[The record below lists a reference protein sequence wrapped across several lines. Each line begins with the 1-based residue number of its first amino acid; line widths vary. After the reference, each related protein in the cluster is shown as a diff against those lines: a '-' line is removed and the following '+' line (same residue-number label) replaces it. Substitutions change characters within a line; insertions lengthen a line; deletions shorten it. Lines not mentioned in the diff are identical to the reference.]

1 MDHPHHGKRLL
12 GLVGLEVPN
21 QVPMN
26 RALEIAELLLFPP
39 EFLRIILTAF
49 VDTAVEERPDPF
61 RRALLGDGD
70 QLHRIRRAT
79 DSPGRIDDPV
89 LYCVNIVPDSFHVHE
104 ATFVSSF
111 PPKKFAEFESKEGTH
126 NYKARTDASNPGWTI
141 LKNRAS

>member
-61 RRALLGDGD
+61 GRALLGDGD
-70 QLHRIRRAT
+70 QLHRIRRT
-79 DSPGRIDDPV
+79 TGSPGRINDPV

-111 PPKKFAEFESKEGTH
+111 PPKKFAEFESKQGTH

>member
-1 MDHPHHGKRLL
+1 MNHPHHGKRLL

-26 RALEIAELLLFPP
+26 RALEIAELLLLPP

-49 VDTAVEERPDPF
+49 VDAAVEERPHPF
-61 RRALLGDGD
+61 GGALLGDGD
-70 QLHRIRRAT
+70 QLHRIRGAT
-79 DSPGRIDDPV
+79 NSPGRIDDPL
-89 LYCVNIVPDSFHVHE
+89 LYYVNIVLDSFHVHE

-111 PPKKFAEFESKEGTH
+111 PPKKFAESEPKQGTH
-126 NYKARTDASNPGWTI
+126 NNTATTDASNPGWTI